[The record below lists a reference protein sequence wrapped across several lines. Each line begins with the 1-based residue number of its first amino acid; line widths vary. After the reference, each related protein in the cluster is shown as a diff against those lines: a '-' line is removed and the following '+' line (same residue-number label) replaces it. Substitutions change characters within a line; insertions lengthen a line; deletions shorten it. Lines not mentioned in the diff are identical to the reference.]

1 MFRRAKLKQLQS
13 LSVILDS
20 PEMAARVDGITAEV
34 LAGVTDPNPK
44 FMASLRT
51 QLFHTR
57 SNRGVRRVVGQVG
70 AEPVLGGRVEAKRGP
85 LARALGAAR
94 G

>member
-1 MFRRAKLKQLQS
+1 MFRRSKLKQLQS
-13 LSVILDS
+13 LGVILDS
-20 PEMAARVDGITAEV
+20 PEMAQKVERIVGEV
-34 LAGVTDPNPK
+34 LANTSDPNPK